1 MSSSSSRTFWVGGNW
16 KMNGSVAAIKEL
28 TSTFNAGSSPSD
40 VEVVIGAPFVYV
52 HLLSESLRKDW
63 AVAGEN
69 CYVKASGAYT
79 GEISPEMLKD
89 VGAKWVIL
97 GHSERRNILQES
109 DHFTAEKCV
118 KALEA
123 GLKVVLCVGELLEE
137 REAGTTQQVVERQ
150 LAAAVNVLKEQ
161 DWSNIVVAYE
171 PVWAIGTGKVATPEQ
186 AQETHAAIREYL
198 KTAVSPKVAEETR
211 IVYGGSVNGSNCK
224 DAAQKPDVDG
234 FLVGGA
240 SLKPEFLDIIKATQ

>member
-1 MSSSSSRTFWVGGNW
+1 MVSRTFWVGGNW
-16 KMNGSVAAIKEL
+16 KMNGSVAAIKDL
-28 TSTFNAGSSPSD
+28 ATTFNAGSSPSD

-69 CYVKASGAYT
+69 CYVESSGAYT

-89 VGAKWVIL
+89 VGAQWVIL
-97 GHSERRNILQES
+97 GHSERRSILGES
-109 DHFTAEKCV
+109 DDFTAQKCV
-118 KALEA
+118 KALAA
-123 GLKVVLCVGELLEE
+123 GLKVALCVGELLEE
-137 REAGTTQQVVERQ
+137 REAGITQQVVERQ
-150 LAAAVNVLKEQ
+150 LDAVIKVLKEE
-161 DWSNIVVAYE
+161 DWANVVIAYE
-171 PVWAIGTGKVATPEQ
+171 PVWAIGTGKVATPDQ

-198 KTAVSPKVAEETR
+198 KKAISPKVAEETR
-211 IVYGGSVNGSNCK
+211 IAYGGSVNGKNCK

-240 SLKPEFLDIIKATQ
+240 SLKPEFLDIVNATQ

>member
-1 MSSSSSRTFWVGGNW
+1 MSSRTFWVGGNW

-28 TSTFNAGSSPSD
+28 TSTFNSGNAPSD

-89 VGAKWVIL
+89 VGAQWVIV
-97 GHSERRNILQES
+97 GHSERRNILGES
-109 DHFTAEKCV
+109 DDFTAEKCV
-118 KALEA
+118 KALAA
-123 GLKVVLCVGELLEE
+123 GLKVSLCVGELLEE
-137 REAGTTQQVVERQ
+137 REAGITQQVVERQ
-150 LAAAVNVLKEQ
+150 LGAVVKVLKEE
-161 DWSNIVVAYE
+161 DWANVVVAYE

-198 KTAVSPKVAEETR
+198 KTAVSPKVAAETR
-211 IVYGGSVNGSNCK
+211 IVYGGSVNGKNCK
-224 DAAQKPDVDG
+224 EAAQKPDVDG

-240 SLKPEFLDIIKATQ
+240 SLKPEFLDIVNATQ